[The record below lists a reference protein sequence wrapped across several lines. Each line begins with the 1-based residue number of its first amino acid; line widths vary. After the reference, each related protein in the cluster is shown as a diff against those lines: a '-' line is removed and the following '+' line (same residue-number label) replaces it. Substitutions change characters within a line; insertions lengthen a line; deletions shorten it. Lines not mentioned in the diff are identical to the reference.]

1 MPSGSLPERYAETAR
16 DTHNGTRGDEHMN
29 PRDDRASSRVPREQ
43 NTFAPKTYV
52 PKEAPLSLGQMQH
65 IAPKPFQRSKET
77 IDLGEVRKI
86 LSSERTPGVA
96 PFGC

>member
-1 MPSGSLPERYAETAR
+1 
-16 DTHNGTRGDEHMN
+16 MN

-43 NTFAPKTYV
+43 NTFAPKSYV

-65 IAPKPFQRSKET
+65 IAPKPFRRSKET

-96 PFGC
+96 PSAVEYDSSLLRASSAENFPRGILDG